1 MCLKSYSHNS
11 PQDTKV
17 RKVVLDVL
25 QLDLSSSEW
34 AATLLPAWVLSAEF
48 LGEVVG
54 FAYSILTKQKNK
66 LIRYLANVRCF
77 VFRLKILDFYHEPCP
92 RVHGTS

>member
-1 MCLKSYSHNS
+1 MMNSVNAFVKKCYSKMFLKSYSHDS

-17 RKVVLDVL
+17 RKVVFDVL
-25 QLDLSSSEW
+25 QLDFSSPEW

-54 FAYSILTKQKNK
+54 FADSILTKNMS
-66 LIRYLANVRCF
+66 IRYLVNMRTFNV
-77 VFRLKILDFYHEPCP
+77 Y
-92 RVHGTS
+92 

>member
-1 MCLKSYSHNS
+1 MMNSVEAFGKKYFSKMFLKSYSHDS

-25 QLDLSSSEW
+25 QLNFSSPEW
-34 AATLLPAWVLSAEF
+34 TATLLPAWVLSAEF

-54 FAYSILTKQKNK
+54 FIDSILTK
-66 LIRYLANVRCF
+66 
-77 VFRLKILDFYHEPCP
+77 
-92 RVHGTS
+92 

>member
-1 MCLKSYSHNS
+1 MFLKSYSHNS

-34 AATLLPAWVLSAEF
+34 AATLLPAWVLSAKF

-54 FAYSILTKQKNK
+54 FADSIFTK
-66 LIRYLANVRCF
+66 
-77 VFRLKILDFYHEPCP
+77 
-92 RVHGTS
+92 

>member
-1 MCLKSYSHNS
+1 MFLKSYSHNS

-25 QLDLSSSEW
+25 QLDLSSPEW
-34 AATLLPAWVLSAEF
+34 AATLLPTWVLSTEF

-54 FAYSILTKQKNK
+54 LTDSILTK
-66 LIRYLANVRCF
+66 
-77 VFRLKILDFYHEPCP
+77 
-92 RVHGTS
+92 